1 MVSFHYLV
9 DSKHLELIKKR
20 DKIIAK
26 VTGSSF
32 LLWALECLPVL
43 SKEVGGKKENAKIHI
58 FDGKNILGT
67 KTGISQVE

>member
-1 MVSFHYLV
+1 MISFNYLV

-43 SKEVGGKKENAKIHI
+43 SKEVGGKKENAKSI
-58 FDGKNILGT
+58 FLTEK
-67 KTGISQVE
+67 

>member
-1 MVSFHYLV
+1 M

-43 SKEVGGKKENAKIHI
+43 SKEVGGKKENAKSI
-58 FDGKNILGT
+58 FLTEK
-67 KTGISQVE
+67 